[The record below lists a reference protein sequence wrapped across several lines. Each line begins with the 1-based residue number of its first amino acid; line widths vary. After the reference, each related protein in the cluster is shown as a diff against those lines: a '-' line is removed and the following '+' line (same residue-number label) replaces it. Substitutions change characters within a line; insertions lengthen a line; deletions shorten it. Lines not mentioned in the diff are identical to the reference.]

1 MYYTTNIIIVK
12 ALGKKCK
19 ILEHTGV
26 TLIEDTSRKL
36 DTAKNANQ
44 SGVDRNDTEVIDIL

>member
-12 ALGKKCK
+12 ALGKKCQ

-26 TLIEDTSRKL
+26 IF
-36 DTAKNANQ
+36 N
-44 SGVDRNDTEVIDIL
+44 